1 MTEKRD
7 APGAIGIFGGS
18 FNPPH
23 MAHVLACQFALCAWP
38 LERILVVPSFVHP
51 FDKDLAPYEHRLEM
65 ARLAFT
71 HIEPW
76 VEVSRIEE
84 EMGGVSYTVET
95 VEELRR
101 RFPKAQLHLI
111 IGSDL
116 VDELPQ
122 WKDSARLRKLAP
134 PLVVPRPGTV
144 EEAATG
150 GFALPAISSTEI
162 RDLIMGGGD
171 PGLALPRTVNEYV
184 RRHDLYR

>member
-1 MTEKRD
+1 MSAK
-7 APGAIGIFGGS
+7 AGAAAVIGIFGGS

-51 FDKDLAPYEHRLEM
+51 FDKDLAPYEHRVEM
-65 ARLAFT
+65 ARLAFARLA
-71 HIEPW
+71 PW
-76 VEVSRIEE
+76 VEVSRIEQ

-95 VEELRR
+95 VEELRQ
-101 RFPKAQLHLI
+101 RFPGAKLHLI

-116 VDELPQ
+116 VSELPQ
-122 WKDSARLRKLAP
+122 WRDSARLQKLAP
-134 PLVVPRPGTV
+134 PLVVPRPGTA
-144 EEAATG
+144 EEAAAG

-171 PGLALPRTVNEYV
+171 PGTSLPRTVNDYV
-184 RRHDLYR
+184 REHALYR